1 MGHISLGIIGVEK
14 RKRRREMKTKLL
26 KVMVSVML
34 VTVCMTAFA
43 FIVNAETKPF
53 NVTASNMF
61 QVQSPDPLTPRALKR
76 NDGDD
81 KWYVT
86 CTSMNGS
93 CSYVNFYIYHIY
105 QGGTAANA
113 YQYSNPLKYYRS
125 DLGRVQKR
133 YYGSN
138 PDCPGNDYYYMKCVP
153 EYNYAYINV
162 IGRFTP

>member
-1 MGHISLGIIGVEK
+1 
-14 RKRRREMKTKLL
+14 MKTKLL

-61 QVQSPDPLTPRALKR
+61 QVQSPDPLTPRAKKKKD
-76 NDGDD
+76 NDNH
-81 KWYVT
+81 WYVT

-93 CSYVNFYIYHIY
+93 CSYVNFYMYHIY
-105 QGGTAANA
+105 YGGTAANA

-125 DLGRVQKR
+125 EVGFTRDIP
-133 YYGSN
+133 YGSSTY
-138 PDCPGNDYYYMKCVP
+138 CPGGDYYYMKCVP